1 MKQFDDPHGL
11 VRDDKATTAE
21 TRQVRAEQYMVAQ
34 ISPHPG
40 HKVWEFD
47 LQTGQLNEPKYERV
61 EAKLE
66 PVAIHSKARPVT
78 MQANTHKKVIQR
90 DNCLYCSALN
100 KKNAIKKFVPMYEE
114 LVQSGYLHREFIP
127 HQLENGNPN

>member
-11 VRDDKATTAE
+11 VRDDKATTADI
-21 TRQVRAEQYMVAQ
+21 RQVRAEQYMVAQ
-34 ISPHPG
+34 MSPHPG

-47 LQTGQLNEPKYERV
+47 LQTGQINEPKYDRI

-66 PVAIHSKARPVT
+66 PVAMPGKISMRA
-78 MQANTHKKVIQR
+78 QTHKKVIQR

-100 KKNAIKKFVPMYEE
+100 KKNAIKKFVPMYER
-114 LVQSGYLHREFIP
+114 LVQLGHITREIIT
-127 HQLENGNPN
+127 NPIDNEPGDIQP